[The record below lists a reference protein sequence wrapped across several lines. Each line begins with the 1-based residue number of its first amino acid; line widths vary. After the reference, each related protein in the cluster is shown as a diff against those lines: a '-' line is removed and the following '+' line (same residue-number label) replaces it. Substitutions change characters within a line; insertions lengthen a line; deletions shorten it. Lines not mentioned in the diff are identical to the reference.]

1 MYIKHLIKLLATE
14 GWRSIYDTARH
25 KVKTSDSSIW
35 YALKRL
41 KEAGVVT
48 ENNEL
53 TNLGLRL
60 SRLIEATEQS
70 GIPKEE
76 CIHRFGLDAVN
87 TGRNLRIIA
96 EEKNVVTVTE
106 IKDPPPT
113 EVLLAEI
120 KSGES
125 DFAVSTV
132 NLSKRFA
139 GFFRPWQILLS
150 TELSLEEKLELLGK
164 WYDEYW
170 PEVHIMLGTGICL
183 APVVGPIIVNE
194 ANKNW
199 VPEHQQK

>member
-1 MYIKHLIKLLATE
+1 MYAKSLIKLLATE
-14 GWRSIYDTARH
+14 GWSSIYHAARNQ
-25 KVKTSDSSIW
+25 VDAGDSSIW

-53 TNLGLRL
+53 TSLGVRL
-60 SRLIEATEQS
+60 SRLIEATEQV
-70 GIPKEE
+70 GISKEE
-76 CIHRFGLDAVN
+76 CIRRFGLDSVN
-87 TGRNLRIIA
+87 TGRALRIIA

-106 IKDPPPT
+106 IKDPLPT

-139 GFFRPWQILLS
+139 GFFRPWPILLS
-150 TELSLEEKLELLGK
+150 LELSLEEKLELLGK
-164 WYDEYW
+164 WCEEYR
-170 PEVHIMLGTGICL
+170 PEVCTILSVGIPS
-183 APVVGPIIVNE
+183 AI
-194 ANKNW
+194 A
-199 VPEHQQK
+199 